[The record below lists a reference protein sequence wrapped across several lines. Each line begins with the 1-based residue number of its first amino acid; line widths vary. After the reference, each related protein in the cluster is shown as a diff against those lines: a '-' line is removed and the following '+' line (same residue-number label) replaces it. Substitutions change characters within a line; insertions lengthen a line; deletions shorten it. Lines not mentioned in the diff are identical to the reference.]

1 MLFDTHA
8 HYDDERFSSDE
19 NPLSVDG
26 LLQSLFAGDVK
37 GIVNA
42 GTNLDTCKKSIELSE
57 KFDMMYAAVGIHP
70 SDCFKYSDMDEVLQ
84 KIAEMSK
91 HEKAVALGEIGLD
104 FHYDFS
110 PRDIQREVFI
120 RQLRIAKSVNKPVI
134 IHSREAAAEMFETLK
149 KENIT
154 NGVLHCFSENAAH
167 AEDILSLG
175 LYIVFGGAITHK
187 TRDELREAVKVVPM
201 ERMLIETDCPYM
213 TPVPFR
219 SKRNRPDYTML
230 TAEKIAELK
239 NISVEEVIKTTTQN
253 AEKLFGIKIN

>member
-1 MLFDTHA
+1 MKPFDTHT
-8 HYDDERFSSDE
+8 HIMSERFDE
-19 NPLSVDG
+19 DREALLAELFGNELISGLIEIGTEPGDLEAVKNLAEQYEKVWFAPGVHPHSASEFTDETEAHILS
-26 LLQSLFAGDVK
+26 LL
-37 GIVNA
+37 
-42 GTNLDTCKKSIELSE
+42 
-57 KFDMMYAAVGIHP
+57 
-70 SDCFKYSDMDEVLQ
+70 
-84 KIAEMSK
+84 K

-120 RQLRIAKSVNKPVI
+120 RQLRIAKSLNKPVI

-149 KENIT
+149 KENVT

-175 LYIVFGGAITHK
+175 LYIAFGGAITHK
-187 TRDELREAVKVVPM
+187 TRDELREAVKVVPL
-201 ERMLIETDCPYM
+201 EKLLIETDCPYM

-219 SKRNRPDYTML
+219 SKRNRPDFTML

-239 NISVEEVIKTTTQN
+239 NISVEEVIKTTTRN
-253 AEKLFGIKIN
+253 AEKLFGINII

>member
-1 MLFDTHA
+1 MKPFDTHT
-8 HYDDERFSSDE
+8 HIMSERFDE
-19 NPLSVDG
+19 DREALLAELFGNELISG
-26 LLQSLFAGDVK
+26 LIEIGTEPGDLEAVKHLAEQYEKVWFAPGVHPHSASEFTDETEAHIRSL
-37 GIVNA
+37 
-42 GTNLDTCKKSIELSE
+42 L
-57 KFDMMYAAVGIHP
+57 
-70 SDCFKYSDMDEVLQ
+70 
-84 KIAEMSK
+84 K

-120 RQLRIAKSVNKPVI
+120 RQLRIAKSLNKPVI

-149 KENIT
+149 NENVT
-154 NGVLHCFSENAAH
+154 KGVLHCFSENAAH

-175 LYIVFGGAITHK
+175 LYIAFGGAITHK
-187 TRDELREAVKVVPM
+187 TRDELREAVKVVPL
-201 ERMLIETDCPYM
+201 EKLLIETDCPYM

-219 SKRNRPDYTML
+219 NKRNRPDYTML

-239 NISVEEVIKTTTQN
+239 NISVEEVIKTTTRN